1 MENSTSPVL
10 QSSFSEALQSSL
22 LAAWPS
28 LLLDS
33 LLLFLLLCAVIY
45 AVRLSR
51 AVHSIHRGKAEIAW
65 LFARFADNI
74 SKAEGLLDGMK
85 KYAIETQ
92 ERHERN
98 KENAKRLESDLTYL
112 IEKGNSLADHLEAS
126 ISSNRR
132 GIVSSSLPRT
142 GASTIASSNARVRND
157 VSGGEP
163 TMANKA
169 SYADDKHKLTGANA
183 GNGSTLPSLQNLR

>member
-1 MENSTSPVL
+1 MENSTSPIL
-10 QSSFSEALQSSL
+10 QSSLSETLQSSL
-22 LAAWPS
+22 LASWPS

-51 AVHSIHRGKAEIAW
+51 AVNSIHRGKAEIAW

-126 ISSNRR
+126 ISSSHKGR
-132 GIVSSSLPRT
+132 VSSLPRT
-142 GASTIASSNARVRND
+142 VVSSGVSSSARVRND
-157 VSGGEP
+157 IAGGEQA
-163 TMANKA
+163 MANKA
-169 SYADDKHKLTGANA
+169 SYEDDKPKLTGVSA
-183 GNGSTLPSLQNLR
+183 GNSATLPSLQNLR